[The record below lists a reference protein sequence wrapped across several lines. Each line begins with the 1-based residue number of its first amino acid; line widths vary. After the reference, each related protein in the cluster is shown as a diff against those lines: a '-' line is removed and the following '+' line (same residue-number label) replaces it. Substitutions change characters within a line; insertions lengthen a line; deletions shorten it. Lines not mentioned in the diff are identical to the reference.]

1 MAKKQIKTAAQAL
14 FPDTQ
19 SKVTEMTATANT
31 EVVIEEKTEE
41 NAVRRT
47 RVLRDKKVFVLLDLT
62 YADGTP
68 VPKGEVSAK
77 MIGSYTVD
85 QVDDVMAARDE
96 HPNAHHFTISIKM
109 AKD

>member
-1 MAKKQIKTAAQAL
+1 MAKKQTKTAAQAL

-31 EVVIEEKTEE
+31 EVVTEEKTE
-41 NAVRRT
+41 RRT